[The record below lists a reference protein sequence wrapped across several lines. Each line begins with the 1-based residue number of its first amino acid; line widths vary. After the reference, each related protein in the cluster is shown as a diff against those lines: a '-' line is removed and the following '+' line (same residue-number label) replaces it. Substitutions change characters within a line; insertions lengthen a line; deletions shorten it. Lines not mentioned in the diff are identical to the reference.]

1 MRGPQV
7 KPIIIAAG
15 GTGGHF
21 FPAEAL
27 AAVLMQRG
35 ERVVLL
41 TDSRSGG
48 LNSTVFENA
57 ERHVI
62 AGAGLSGRSIGSAA
76 RGVVALLRG
85 IRQAHA
91 ILIGLHPAAV
101 VAFGGYP
108 AIAPVIAA
116 RFVRHR
122 PVIFLHEQNA
132 VLGRANRLLAYV
144 SDQLALTFAKTEKIP
159 AGIKTIVIGNPVR
172 PTIAALYQQPYQ
184 PPVDKIEILVMGG
197 SLGAK
202 AFGTLIPAALALLP
216 EYLRERLVVTQQ
228 CRPDDLNQA
237 RAIFQSAKINATLSP
252 FFDNVAELLSQAH
265 LVIARSGAST
275 VAELAIAGLP
285 AIFIPL
291 PSAIDDHQRANAD
304 ALADC
309 GAAWRMDQALLTP
322 QILANKIETLI
333 NNPQTLESAAAAA
346 AIQGH
351 PGAAEK
357 LADLVQNAMA
367 GAKL

>member
-41 TDSRSGG
+41 TDSRSSGIT
-48 LNSTVFENA
+48 STVFENA
-57 ERHVI
+57 ERHVV
-62 AGAGLSGRSIGSAA
+62 AGAGLSGRSFGSALNGA
-76 RGVVALLRG
+76 VALLRG
-85 IRQAHA
+85 VRQARA
-91 ILIGLHPAAV
+91 LMADLNPGAV

-108 AIAPVIAA
+108 AIPPVIAA
-116 RFVRHR
+116 RLMRQR
-122 PVIFLHEQNA
+122 PMIFLHEQNA
-132 VLGRANRLLAYV
+132 VLGRANRLLAYF
-144 SDQLALTFAKTEKIP
+144 SDQLALTFVKTEKIP
-159 AGIKTIVIGNPVR
+159 AGKKSIVLGNPVR
-172 PTIAALYQQPYQ
+172 PAIAALYQQGYQ
-184 PPVDKIEILVMGG
+184 PPSGKIEILVLGG

-202 AFGTLIPAALALLP
+202 VFGSLIPAALALLP
-216 EYLRERLVVTQQ
+216 EYLREKLVVIQQ
-228 CRPDDLNQA
+228 CRQDDAAQA
-237 RAIFQSAKINATLSP
+237 QAIFQSAKINATLSP
-252 FFDNVAELLSQAH
+252 FFNNVAELLSRAH

-275 VAELAIAGLP
+275 VAELAIAGRP

-346 AIQGH
+346 TVQGH

-357 LADLVQNAMA
+357 LADLVQHAMA